1 MKRFGNFI
9 YNQEI
14 TFTNNFNI
22 TFKNGILKV
31 EKVKSPI
38 SKVYRENIKN
48 ITVLN
53 GKNGTGKTTIIDAIG
68 MNREDRMSQI
78 CCDIENKVF
87 NEYFLLYFLG
97 EYKDGEDIY
106 GIEFCGN
113 NIFEY
118 TIIVRFQLQNFTI
131 K

>member
-53 GKNGTGKTTIIDAIG
+53 GKNGTVKSTILDIIG
-68 MNREDRMSQI
+68 I
-78 CCDIENKVF
+78 ILIIIF
-87 NEYFLLYFLG
+87 FLSR
-97 EYKDGEDIY
+97 K
-106 GIEFCGN
+106 
-113 NIFEY
+113 
-118 TIIVRFQLQNFTI
+118 
-131 K
+131 